1 MKPKSKSSPA
11 GESPRDENK
20 NKNLGGL
27 LRIRRRF
34 RRAASPI
41 PIAMTS
47 RTVGKKTGETLETS
61 VDPTPEAGDLLLFVF
76 FVFGAFSFCE
86 KEAQARRD
94 VVQKKKPSRLAQ
106 SCGQFRRRRRRTA
119 RFAFYGQAE
128 RRRRPPATGPNRPG
142 PSLGSPVRA
151 NLARAKFCYKFRVA
165 GPTQPSR
172 AKLWVAGPN
181 STEPGQ
187 VLLQV

>member
-1 MKPKSKSSPA
+1 
-11 GESPRDENK
+11 
-20 NKNLGGL
+20 
-27 LRIRRRF
+27 
-34 RRAASPI
+34 
-41 PIAMTS
+41 MTS

-165 GPTQPSR
+165 GP
-172 AKLWVAGPN
+172 N

-187 VLLQV
+187 AVGRRAELNRAEPGQADPSRAKLNRAGPN